1 MKTKKIR
8 GRTVIKKPK
17 LVQRTPRSVKRA
29 SVVEE
34 ADVDPNALEGKTP
47 AYPVEESKADTQR
60 GDSALAVW
68 KAVRRLMRQDSMYT
82 DTNSDPSG
90 NIGRTV
96 YTIDWTRKLSTV
108 ELNALDTI
116 LRRA

>member
-1 MKTKKIR
+1 MKTKKIK
-8 GRTVIKKPK
+8 GKTVMKKTK
-17 LVQRTPRSVKRA
+17 LIQRTPRSVKRA
-29 SVVEE
+29 SVVKE
-34 ADVDPNALEGKTP
+34 ADVDPNALRGKTP
-47 AYPVEESKADTQR
+47 AYPVEKSKADTQR
-60 GDSALAVW
+60 GDSAVAVW
-68 KAVRRLMRQDSMYT
+68 RAVRRLMRQDSMYT

-108 ELNALDTI
+108 ELNALETI